1 MMLDTSSAMP
11 AKSLPEA
18 KRLETWEQLPNCSE
32 EETSKQNA
40 TSNENSHWVKGMQ
53 GTLQV
58 KKDLWSFTASRS
70 ALWETLMCHVQTKGN
85 L

>member
-1 MMLDTSSAMP
+1 MMLATSSAMP

-40 TSNENSHWVKGMQ
+40 TSNENSHWVEGMQ

-58 KKDLWSFTASRS
+58 KKDLWSFTARRS
-70 ALWETLMCHVQTKGN
+70 ALWETLTCHVQTEGN